1 MRIEYHS
8 DTVKKYNEDIYGLT
22 KRSAFVLDGASAL
35 TSKSYTPDKNDVSWM
50 VNWWKVYLNRNIDN
64 TSYTIQSIL
73 KKGVR
78 EFNREY
84 DKFVDISSLLPHE
97 QLSAGLAIIRKN
109 GNILESYVLGDV
121 EITAEDKSGVCYV
134 ITDTALKDFD
144 TEVIELMRRNK
155 QRENELVFKGFT
167 KEELDILI
175 RNRARMNKPGG
186 YFILGHSEDA
196 IDFGIYKELDSTQVN
211 RCLLATDGIVPL
223 SVKYSRENLL
233 DQIRSKGVRN
243 IIKELRGLE
252 EADKDKRTIGRL
264 KTHDDATVVYLDF
277 SLQA

>member
-22 KRSAFVLDGASAL
+22 KKSAFVLDGASAL
-35 TSKSYTPDKNDVSWM
+35 SSNSYTPDKNDVSWM
-50 VNWWKVYLNRNIDN
+50 VNWWKEYLNKNIDD
-64 TSYTIQSIL
+64 TTYTIQSIL
-73 KKGVR
+73 KNGVR

-84 DKFVDISSLLPHE
+84 GKFVDISSLLAHE

-121 EITAEDKSGVCYV
+121 EITVEDKSGVCYI

-144 TEVIELMRRNK
+144 SEVIELMRRNK
-155 QRENELVFKGFT
+155 HRENEVVFKGFT
-167 KEELDILI
+167 EEELDVLV
-175 RNRARMNKPGG
+175 RNRSRMNTPGG

-196 IDFGIYKELDSTQVN
+196 IDFGIYRELDITQIN

-223 SVKYSRENLL
+223 SVKYSRVNLL

-243 IIKELRGLE
+243 IINELRGLE
-252 EADKDKRTIGRL
+252 ETDKDKRSIGRL

-277 SLQA
+277 SMQV